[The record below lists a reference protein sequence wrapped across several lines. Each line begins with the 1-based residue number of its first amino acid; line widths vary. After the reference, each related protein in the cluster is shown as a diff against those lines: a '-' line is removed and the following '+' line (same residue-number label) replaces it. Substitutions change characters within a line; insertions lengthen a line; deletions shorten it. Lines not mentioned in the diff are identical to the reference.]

1 MIQIFFTYTSK
12 SVKNLSKLVNHDMKH
27 LNNWLSAN
35 KNSLNVVKTE
45 LVIFK
50 FPRKVL
56 LDEIKI
62 KLCGKRLYSS
72 NSTKYLSIKIDR
84 FLHWHDQVNRIAV
97 KLNRANALLIKIRN
111 CVYFAIF
118 DSHLSYSCIA

>member
-1 MIQIFFTYTSK
+1 M
-12 SVKNLSKLVNHDMKH
+12 KNFSSSANHGGRQYYIIIMKNRDMKN

-35 KNSLNVVKTE
+35 KISLNVVKTE

-62 KLCGKRLYSS
+62 KLCGKRLYPSKS
-72 NSTKYLSIKIDR
+72 AKNLGIKIGR
-84 FLHWHDQVNRIAV
+84 FLHSA
-97 KLNRANALLIKIRN
+97 
-111 CVYFAIF
+111 
-118 DSHLSYSCIA
+118 